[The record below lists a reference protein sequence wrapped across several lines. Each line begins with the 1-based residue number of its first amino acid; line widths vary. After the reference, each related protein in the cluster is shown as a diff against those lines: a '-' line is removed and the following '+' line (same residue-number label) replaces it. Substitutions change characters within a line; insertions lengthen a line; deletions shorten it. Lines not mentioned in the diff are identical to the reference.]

1 MVRALPLSLPPS
13 FYLPRKEQ
21 PGRQPAP
28 LAQTELPERR
38 EVLTRRQAHRGT
50 LCLRLAL
57 IRSASLPLD
66 VPSSQWK
73 TVEDCS
79 CCRHLKKK
87 SLYSSWVSILE
98 AVLPTDHQLTSFL
111 FFFYSC
117 FFIPALIFLLLLFF
131 LLFLVFCLFV
141 FFIKLHT
148 RGFLDPPLLLS
159 CPTKLKHCVCL
170 YLLPLSNLEVL
181 SVITT

>member
-1 MVRALPLSLPPS
+1 MVRALPPS

-21 PGRQPAP
+21 PRRQPAP

-98 AVLPTDHQLTSFL
+98 AVLPTDKLSPLFSFL
-111 FFFYSC
+111 LFHPSFDH
-117 FFIPALIFLLLLFF
+117 IMIFLLLLFF
-131 LLFLVFCLFV
+131 LLFLVFCLFF
-141 FFIKLHT
+141 FFIKLHS

-159 CPTKLKHCVCL
+159 CPTKLKHCCI
-170 YLLPLSNLEVL
+170 YCHFP
-181 SVITT
+181 T